1 MNHLISN
8 KAYMKKIFLM
18 MAVVLSLSMVSCNGN
33 KDYKAEGKELSKQ
46 LNEVVEQNDT
56 AAALQT
62 DEEIRKMEEEVIAM
76 GDSAALADF
85 REAMKDARVRN
96 AAFVTI
102 SKIRNGMN
110 KDEAMQ
116 ELIQDALKGDVN
128 IHAVTA
134 AITAVLAAEDKQR
147 EKEEAQK

>member
-1 MNHLISN
+1 
-8 KAYMKKIFLM
+8 MKKIFLM

-33 KDYKAEGKELSKQ
+33 KDYKTEGQELSKQ
-46 LNEVVEQNDT
+46 LDEVVEQNDT
-56 AAALQT
+56 TAALQL

-85 REAMKDARVRN
+85 RKAMKDARVRN

-102 SKIRNGMN
+102 SKIRNGMS

-116 ELIQDALKGDVN
+116 ELVQDALNGDVN
-128 IHAVTA
+128 IHAITA
-134 AITAVLAAEDKQR
+134 AITAVLAAEEKQKAAA
-147 EKEEAQK
+147 EK